1 MLSEENWSV
10 GNCDQPIGSINVQ
23 VPVSPGTEIRGSMST
38 LIRQQLCGESK
49 NCDCMVSDVL
59 YAGLFIGCR
68 ELTFFCCIVWSARS
82 ERLEIGSGAPTQQPD
97 GAGGFGILGQE
108 KTNMIR

>member
-1 MLSEENWSV
+1 MSSVECAFKLVQCCQKKTAVWGVEEL
-10 GNCDQPIGSINVQ
+10 
-23 VPVSPGTEIRGSMST
+23 R
-38 LIRQQLCGESK
+38 LH
-49 NCDCMVSDVL
+49 
-59 YAGLFIGCR
+59 
-68 ELTFFCCIVWSARS
+68 VWSARS